1 VDDLARGGMMWLEQA
16 ASHGVDCKR
25 I

>member
-1 VDDLARGGMMWLEQA
+1 VDDLARRGMGWLEQA